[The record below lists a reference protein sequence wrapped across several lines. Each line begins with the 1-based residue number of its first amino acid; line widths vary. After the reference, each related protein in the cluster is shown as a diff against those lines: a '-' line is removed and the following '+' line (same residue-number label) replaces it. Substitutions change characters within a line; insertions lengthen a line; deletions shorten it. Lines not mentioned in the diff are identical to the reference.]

1 MKKITSYIL
10 LFIYANGLLAPVSPI
25 VNDAL
30 AHMFW
35 RAQHMA
41 TVHCVNGQFHVHYEI
56 YREST
61 NSNKDKSNTIK
72 SDEAFSI
79 HIKPQSNV
87 TEFTFWSKSFDLK
100 DKTNSDNPFIRINA
114 PPPKAA

>member
-30 AHMFW
+30 AHIFW
-35 RAQHMA
+35 RAEHMA
-41 TVHCVNGQFHVHYEI
+41 TIHCVNGQFHVHYEL
-56 YREST
+56 YKEST
-61 NSNKDKSNTIK
+61 NGNKDKSSSVK
-72 SDEAFSI
+72 SDEAFPI
-79 HIKPQSNV
+79 HLMSQSAF
-87 TEFTFWSKSFDLK
+87 TEFTFWSNTLKLK
-100 DKTNSDNPFIRINA
+100 DKTASDNPFIRINA